1 MSLQKELKGREV
13 LGCNRISDGMKY
25 DVDKDSKMFGKE
37 YYRYAIDGAV
47 FVVETQS
54 PFVKDH
60 QDGNIYSL
68 KFGINDKEQLSL
80 INYTTLEGEFKM
92 AEFEAKLEGLK
103 TISSRPAVAVTDEQ
117 LAGLD

>member
-1 MSLQKELKGREV
+1 MNKELKGREV
-13 LGCNRISDGMKY
+13 LGCNRISEALNYAEGT
-25 DVDKDSKMFGKE
+25 KMAEQKKQ

-68 KFGINDKEQLSL
+68 KFGINEQEQLSL
-80 INYTTLEGEFKM
+80 VNYTTLEGEFRM

-103 TISSRPAVAVTDEQ
+103 TISSRPNVAVTDEQ
-117 LAGLD
+117 LAGLE